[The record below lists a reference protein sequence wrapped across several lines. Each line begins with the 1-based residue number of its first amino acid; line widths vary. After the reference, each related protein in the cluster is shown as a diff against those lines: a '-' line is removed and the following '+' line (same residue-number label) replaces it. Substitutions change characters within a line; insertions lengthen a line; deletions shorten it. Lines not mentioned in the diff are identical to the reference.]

1 MGVVMAWRVWLIHCS
16 FYSFWEPG
24 IVPLLLDDHVAKNLL
39 YFEVMDHIDNGE
51 LDTRWLWC
59 RCVQWIEH
67 ARSWYDVS
75 PCGIMVVVSP
85 AGEWEVGREVKE
97 ALAELKRRGQKREV
111 CDP

>member
-1 MGVVMAWRVWLIHCS
+1 MGVVMAWRVWLILCS

-75 PCGIMVVVSP
+75 PCGYNGCGISCRRVGGGERGEGG
-85 AGEWEVGREVKE
+85 AG
-97 ALAELKRRGQKREV
+97 
-111 CDP
+111 